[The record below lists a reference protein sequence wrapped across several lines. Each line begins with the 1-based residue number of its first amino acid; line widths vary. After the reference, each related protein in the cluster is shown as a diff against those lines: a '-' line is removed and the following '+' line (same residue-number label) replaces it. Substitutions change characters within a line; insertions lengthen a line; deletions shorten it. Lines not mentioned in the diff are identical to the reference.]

1 MAFKDWFDYRS
12 EGDKLGDFNWY
23 NKEGKPMNEVN
34 TLDTQMAQAH
44 VMAGAET
51 KVPKTPVALQPEETV
66 TLVPPYSEVLVQTD
80 EDVGPI
86 SEDVVTVH

>member
-23 NKEGKPMNEVN
+23 NKEGKIMNEVN
-34 TLDTQMAQAH
+34 TVDAQMAQAV
-44 VMAGAET
+44 VMAGSET
-51 KVPKTPVALQPEETV
+51 EVPKTPVALQPEET
-66 TLVPPYSEVLVQTD
+66 TLLVQTD

>member
-34 TLDTQMAQAH
+34 TVDAQMAQAV

-51 KVPKTPVALQPEETV
+51 EVPETPVALQPEET
-66 TLVPPYSEVLVQTD
+66 TLLIQTD
-80 EDVGPI
+80 EDVGPV